1 MIVGNRSLII
11 TNEEIRRRV
20 DCNKVSF
27 NLIRDNGG
35 EILIVALIDENGV
48 ESFNGRKSLRFN
60 LPKQLKGH
68 IGETIEV
75 YIERVRPLSGEV
87 FRVRPDS
94 FVIGNGR
101 KSKDTPYLTTSSIVI
116 PQMYYNN
123 NYDTD
128 FCLGLTV
135 SFNDT
140 TIDTINNG
148 YIIAC
153 LGDSSTSKSFIDE
166 YRLKKCKA
174 GLRTN
179 TMSYTK
185 SFLDRNGKKLE
196 HYIYEGTMDGKLF
209 FKDEK
214 WKTRST

>member
-1 MIVGNRSLII
+1 LIVGNRSLII
-11 TNEEIRRRV
+11 VDEEIRRRV
-20 DCNKVSF
+20 DCSKVSF

-35 EILIVALIDENGV
+35 EVLIVALIDKNGV

-60 LPKQLKGH
+60 LPKQLKEH
-68 IGETIEV
+68 VGETIEV
-75 YIERVRPLSGEV
+75 YTERVRPLSGEA
-87 FRVRPDS
+87 FRVRPVS

-101 KSKDTPYLTTSSIVI
+101 KSKDTPYLTTGSIVI

-123 NYDTD
+123 NYSKD
-128 FCLGLTV
+128 FCVGLTV

-153 LGDSSTSKSFIDE
+153 LNDSSTGKSFIDE
-166 YRLKKCKA
+166 YRLKQCKA

-185 SFLDRNGKKLE
+185 RLLDRSNKKLE
-196 HYIYEGTMDGKLF
+196 HYIYEGTMEGKLF
-209 FKDEK
+209 FKE
-214 WKTRST
+214 